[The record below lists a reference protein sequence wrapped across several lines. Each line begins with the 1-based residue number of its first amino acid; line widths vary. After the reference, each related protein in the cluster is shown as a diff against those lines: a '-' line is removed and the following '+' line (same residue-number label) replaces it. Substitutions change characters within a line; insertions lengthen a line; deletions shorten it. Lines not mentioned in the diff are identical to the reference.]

1 MTEVLVV
8 VDMQNGFITPETS
21 ALVPTVVDLVER
33 WERTGR
39 DIVFTRFLN
48 PPGSPYE
55 RLMQWTGFRSP
66 PENELIAELAD
77 HADASFAVVEKV
89 QYSAF
94 TGEMDKLVRLR
105 EWTEFVICGIATEM
119 CVLKTAVDAFER
131 GFRPQIVT
139 DASGTYAG
147 AEAHEAGLALAARLV
162 GAEQL
167 TTVRSLWGS
176 GRPSD
181 QPSASG

>member
-8 VDMQNGFITPETS
+8 VDMQNGFITPET
-21 ALVPTVVDLVER
+21 APVVPTVVDLVER

-39 DIVFTRFLN
+39 DVVFTRFLN

-55 RLMQWTGFRSP
+55 RLMHWTGFRSP
-66 PENELIAELAD
+66 PENELIAQLTD
-77 HADASFAVVEKV
+77 HAARSVAVVDKV

-94 TGEMDKLVRLR
+94 TGELDKLVRLR
-105 EWTEFVICGIATEM
+105 MWTEFVICGIATEM

-131 GFRPQIVT
+131 GFRPRIVT
-139 DASGTYAG
+139 DASQTYAG

-162 GAEQL
+162 GPEQL
-167 TTVRSLWGS
+167 TTVSGLWGS
-176 GRPSD
+176 DRS
-181 QPSASG
+181 SATV

>member
-8 VDMQNGFITPETS
+8 VDIQNGFITAETAS
-21 ALVPTVVDLVER
+21 LVPTVVDLVER

-39 DIVFTRFLN
+39 DVVFTRFLN

-55 RLMQWTGFRSP
+55 RLMHWSGFRSP
-66 PENELIAELAD
+66 PENELIAELTD
-77 HADASFAVVEKV
+77 HAARSAAVVDKV

-94 TGEMDKLVRLR
+94 TKDMDELVRLR
-105 EWTEFVICGIATEM
+105 GWTEFVICGIATEM

-131 GFRPQIVT
+131 GFRPRIVT

-147 AEAHEAGLALAARLV
+147 AAAHEAGLALAARLV

-167 TTVRSLWGS
+167 TTVNSLWGS
-176 GRPSD
+176 AH
-181 QPSASG
+181 PSATV

>member
-8 VDMQNGFITPETS
+8 VDMQNGFITPETAS
-21 ALVPTVVDLVER
+21 VVPTVVDLVEH

-39 DIVFTRFLN
+39 DVVFTRFFN

-55 RLMQWTGFRSP
+55 RLMHWTGFREP
-66 PENELIAELAD
+66 PENELIAELTD
-77 HADASFAVVEKV
+77 HAANSVAVVDKA

-119 CVLKTAVDAFER
+119 CVLKTAVDAFEQ

-139 DASGTYAG
+139 DASQTYMG

-162 GAEQL
+162 GSEQL
-167 TTVRSLWGS
+167 TTVRSLLGS
-176 GRPSD
+176 DHSSPT
-181 QPSASG
+181 A